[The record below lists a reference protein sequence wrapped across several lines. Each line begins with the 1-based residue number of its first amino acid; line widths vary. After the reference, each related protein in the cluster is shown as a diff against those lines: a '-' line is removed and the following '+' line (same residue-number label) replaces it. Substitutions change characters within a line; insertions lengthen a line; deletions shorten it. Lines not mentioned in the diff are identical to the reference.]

1 MKKMSLDIERTGL
14 DISEKGRAKDG
25 TELSSDRRLLMQLLA
40 FGNCHNPRKLV
51 DELKKSKMDFALYAD
66 INDPYGIG
74 LLAVN
79 EDPDFF
85 VGGLREFLNGSAF
98 TELTPKPEY
107 TMLGRTYSFGYEPDL
122 ERTLIHGPRERV
134 LDPELKWAIWY
145 PLRRNKLF
153 ETLSSEEQRSVL
165 GEHGKLGFK
174 FGDAGYGKDIRLAC
188 HGLDKN
194 DNDFVIGVLGK
205 KLYPLSILIQSMRKT
220 KQTSM
225 YLESLGPFFIGKVL
239 WQAKA

>member
-1 MKKMSLDIERTGL
+1 MSIDTEHTQI

-25 TELSSDRRLLMQLLA
+25 TVLSSDRRLLMQLLA
-40 FGNCHNPRKLV
+40 FGNCHNTRILI
-51 DELKKSKMDFALYAD
+51 DELKKTDMDIALYAD

-74 LLAVN
+74 LLALN
-79 EDPDFF
+79 ENPDFF
-85 VGGLREFLNGSAF
+85 VEELRKFLNDSAF
-98 TELTPKPEY
+98 TDLAPKPEY

-122 ERTLIHGPRERV
+122 EMVLVDRPRERV
-134 LDPELKWAIWY
+134 LDPELPWVIWY

-153 ETLSSEEQRSVL
+153 ETLSPEEQRSVL

-205 KLYPLSILIQSMRKT
+205 KLYYLSILIQSMRKT

-225 YLESLGPFFIGKVL
+225 YLESLGPFFIGKAI
-239 WQAKA
+239 WQSKS

>member
-1 MKKMSLDIERTGL
+1 MKKMSLDVEHTGL

-25 TELSSDRRLLMQLLA
+25 TVLSSDRRLLMQLLA
-40 FGNCHNPRKLV
+40 FGNCHNTRKLV

-122 ERTLIHGPRERV
+122 ERTLIDRPRERV
-134 LDPELKWAIWY
+134 LDPDLPWVIWY

-153 ETLSSEEQRSVL
+153 ETLSQEEQRSVL

-205 KLYPLSILIQSMRKT
+205 ELYPLSILIQSMRKT

-225 YLESLGPFFIGKVL
+225 YLESLGPFFIGKAI
-239 WQAKA
+239 WQSKS

>member
-1 MKKMSLDIERTGL
+1 MSINTEHAGL

-25 TELSSDRRLLMQLLA
+25 TVLSSDRRLLMQLLA
-40 FGNCHNPRKLV
+40 FGNCHNTTKLIE
-51 DELKKSKMDFALYAD
+51 ELKKSGMDFALYAD

-74 LLAVN
+74 LLAMS
-79 EDPDFF
+79 ESPEYF
-85 VGGLREFLNGSAF
+85 VGGLRDFLNGSAF

-107 TMLGRTYSFGYEPDL
+107 TMLGRTYSLGYEPDL
-122 ERTLIHGPRERV
+122 ESTLIDRPLERV
-134 LDPELKWAIWY
+134 LDPGIPWVIWY

-153 ETLSSEEQRSVL
+153 ETLSAEEQRSVL

-194 DNDFVIGVLGK
+194 DNDFLIGVLGK
-205 KLYPLSILIQSMRKT
+205 DLYPLSILIQSMRKT

-225 YLESLGPFFIGKVL
+225 YLESLGPFFIGKAI
-239 WQAKA
+239 WQKKA

>member
-1 MKKMSLDIERTGL
+1 MSLDVERTAL
-14 DISEKGRAKDG
+14 NISEKGRAKDG

-40 FGNCHNPRKLV
+40 FGNCHNTPKLI

-66 INDPYGIG
+66 INDPCGIG
-74 LLAVN
+74 FLAVN

-85 VGGLREFLNGSAF
+85 VGELREFLNGSVF

-107 TMLGRTYSFGYEPDL
+107 TMLGRTYSFGHEPDL
-122 ERTLIHGPRERV
+122 EKTLIDRPRERV
-134 LDPELKWAIWY
+134 LDPELPWVIWY

-153 ETLSSEEQRSVL
+153 ETLSQEEQRSVL

-205 KLYPLSILIQSMRKT
+205 ELYPLSILIQSMRKT

-225 YLESLGPFFIGKVL
+225 YLESLGPFFIGKAI
-239 WQAKA
+239 WQKKA